1 MTPFLTTLLRLSLF
15 GSLLALALFALKPLL
30 RGRVSRTVSYY
41 LWLLVLLRLCIPA
54 GLTLTLPEA
63 PVPAPAP
70 AVPQTAQPVQTDPAP
85 VPPSPVPVETPQA
98 APTPNPTSEPFP
110 WAAVLT
116 GVWAVGF
123 ALCAGRCLLGYAWLS
138 GRIRQTATAPAP
150 EALALLAELEPSKW
164 VRVVESAAVDTP
176 LLLGLFTPV
185 IVLPPQVRDPDRL
198 RDILTHELTH
208 ARRHDLLYK
217 WFAALTVSAHW
228 FNPLMILV
236 RREISRACELACDE
250 AVIKTLDAPAR
261 QHYGETLLSLAA
273 YHPPSLALPMCGE
286 KRNLK
291 ERLVCIV
298 KFEKKGPVA
307 IILTAAL
314 VLTLGACSLVSGA
327 QAADAP
333 GVEYDSVYLPK
344 TDATLQL
351 KMPRQRVE
359 KLLGDGVYWHV
370 DDPWTMN
377 DPDASGDAA
386 SATCGSVGYK
396 TPDGVVVMEYI
407 SNTVVGISFTA
418 EIDPD
423 ANMGFSPEAKEMLA
437 EAVPFQVQLST
448 KTVQSGDTVEQLR
461 AAFPDGLYSR
471 LNPSRVYYEMFG
483 DNTVAACGLSE
494 ERGVVRLELWTKE
507 QWGYPSGSD
516 HFYNANIDFGVYTTL
531 NQQELEGYLRAF
543 GPGQEQDGSYL
554 YGSGENAIKAT
565 YVNGIDA
572 YPDDQD
578 CILEA
583 IGSAWITARGIHVG
597 NTLADAEAC
606 YDGRIYTDQAGRYFQ
621 AEGMNYAINDGFR
634 LMLRLNEEDI
644 ITSMILIR
652 IGTPQ
657 QTATTY
663 QEGLSLPDSSAA
675 IHPGMSQSQAEALLG
690 QGEVTV
696 SQEDIDENIY
706 LDPDDPSVY
715 HGQGSYDASLP
726 DAVYRY
732 DSGIQ
737 VGYQDGAVCAIT
749 ASSLLMN
756 DAPFLWQTEQGLG
769 CGSTLEELKAHYK
782 GTVTQDKDLAS
793 YLSPDEDRTA
803 TLFDV
808 QEEEYFLQFALIDD
822 HVFLVN
828 LVDPAYKAAWDAS
841 VNGS

>member
-1 MTPFLTTLLRLSLF
+1 MMILRLSLF

-30 RGRVSRTVSYY
+30 RGRVSRTVQYY

-70 AVPQTAQPVQTDPAP
+70 AVSQTAQPVQTAPAP
-85 VPPSPVPVETPQA
+85 VTPSPVLVETPQA
-98 APTPNPTSEPFP
+98 APTLNPTSEPFP

-150 EALALLAELEPSKW
+150 EALAMLAELDPSGR
-164 VRVVESAAVDTP
+164 VRFVESAAVDTP

-236 RREISRACELACDE
+236 RREIGRACELACDE

-351 KMPRQRVE
+351 KMTRQRVE

-690 QGEVTV
+690 QGEVTM

>member
-1 MTPFLTTLLRLSLF
+1 MMILRLSLF

-30 RGRVSRTVSYY
+30 RGRVSRTVQYY

-70 AVPQTAQPVQTDPAP
+70 AVSQTAQPVQTAPAP
-85 VPPSPVPVETPQA
+85 VTPSPAPVETPQT
-98 APTPNPTSEPFP
+98 APAPNPTSEPFH

-150 EALALLAELEPSKW
+150 EALAMLAELDPSGR
-164 VRVVESAAVDTP
+164 VRFVESAAVDTP

-236 RREISRACELACDE
+236 RREIGRACELACDE

-351 KMPRQRVE
+351 KMTRQRVE

-690 QGEVTV
+690 QGEVTM

>member
-1 MTPFLTTLLRLSLF
+1 MMILRLSLF

-30 RGRVSRTVSYY
+30 RGRVSRTVQYY

-63 PVPAPAP
+63 PVVPVPAPAP
-70 AVPQTAQPVQTDPAP
+70 AVTQTVQPVQTAPAP
-85 VPPSPVPVETPQA
+85 VTPSPAPVETPQA

-150 EALALLAELEPSKW
+150 EALALLAELDPSGR
-164 VRVVESAAVDTP
+164 VRLVESAAVDTP

-351 KMPRQRVE
+351 KMTRQRVE
-359 KLLGDGVYWHV
+359 KLLGDGVYWYV
-370 DDPWTMN
+370 DDPWTLN
-377 DPDASGDAA
+377 DPDASGGAADTA

-396 TPDGVVVMEYI
+396 TPDGVVVLEYSGNI
-407 SNTVVGISFTA
+407 VVGISLNA
-418 EIDPD
+418 EIDDNPS
-423 ANMGFSPEAKEMLA
+423 MGFSPEAKEMLA

-461 AAFPDGLYSR
+461 AAFPDGIRSVFYPR
-471 LNPSRVYYEMFG
+471 IYYEVFG
-483 DNTVAACGLSE
+483 DNTAAAFRLTE
-494 ERGVVRLELWTKE
+494 DTGVVQLELWLSDR
-507 QWGYPSGSD
+507 WGYMSGSD
-516 HFYNANIDFGVYTTL
+516 HFSNANIGFGIFTSMGQAEIENY
-531 NQQELEGYLRAF
+531 LEAL

-554 YGSGENAIKAT
+554 YGSGEDAIKVT

-572 YPDDQD
+572 YSDDQD
-578 CILEA
+578 CIQEA
-583 IGSAWITARGIHVG
+583 IGSAWVTERGIHVG

-690 QGEVTV
+690 QGEVTM

>member
-1 MTPFLTTLLRLSLF
+1 MMILRLSLF

-30 RGRVSRTVSYY
+30 RGRVSRTVQYY

-63 PVPAPAP
+63 PVVPVQPPAP
-70 AVPQTAQPVQTDPAP
+70 AVSQTVQPDTPAP
-85 VPPSPVPVETPQA
+85 VPEPLPAAAEQVPVP
-98 APTPNPTSEPFP
+98 APDPDPVNWS
-110 WAAVLT
+110 AILS
-116 GVWAVGF
+116 GIWAVGA
-123 ALCAGRCLLGYAWLS
+123 ALCAGRSLFGYCLLRGK
-138 GRIRQTATAPAP
+138 IRRNETAPAP

-359 KLLGDGVYWHV
+359 KLLGDGVYWYV
-370 DDPWTMN
+370 DDPWTLN
-377 DPDASGDAA
+377 DPDASGGAADTA

-396 TPDGVVVMEYI
+396 TPDGVVVLEYSGNI
-407 SNTVVGISFTA
+407 VVGISLNA
-418 EIDPD
+418 EIDDNPS
-423 ANMGFSPEAKEMLA
+423 MGFSPEAKEMLA

-461 AAFPDGLYSR
+461 AAFPDGVRSVFYGKTF
-471 LNPSRVYYEMFG
+471 YEVPG
-483 DNTVAACGLSE
+483 DNTIAAFHLTE
-494 ERGVVRLELWTKE
+494 ESGVVQMELWLSDR
-507 QWGYPSGSD
+507 WGYMSGT
-516 HFYNANIDFGVYTTL
+516 DFFLVHPVAQGVRCRARTSSRFPRLTL
-531 NQQELEGYLRAF
+531 TKGIRAF
-543 GPGQEQDGSYL
+543 TRVSSSSWTRQRSRTIWHRW
-554 YGSGENAIKAT
+554 A
-565 YVNGIDA
+565 
-572 YPDDQD
+572 PDRNRTVPTST
-578 CILEA
+578 EA
-583 IGSAWITARGIHVG
+583 VSTRS
-597 NTLADAEAC
+597 
-606 YDGRIYTDQAGRYFQ
+606 
-621 AEGMNYAINDGFR
+621 
-634 LMLRLNEEDI
+634 
-644 ITSMILIR
+644 TSPM
-652 IGTPQ
+652 
-657 QTATTY
+657 
-663 QEGLSLPDSSAA
+663 
-675 IHPGMSQSQAEALLG
+675 
-690 QGEVTV
+690 
-696 SQEDIDENIY
+696 
-706 LDPDDPSVY
+706 
-715 HGQGSYDASLP
+715 
-726 DAVYRY
+726 
-732 DSGIQ
+732 
-737 VGYQDGAVCAIT
+737 
-749 ASSLLMN
+749 
-756 DAPFLWQTEQGLG
+756 
-769 CGSTLEELKAHYK
+769 
-782 GTVTQDKDLAS
+782 
-793 YLSPDEDRTA
+793 
-803 TLFDV
+803 
-808 QEEEYFLQFALIDD
+808 
-822 HVFLVN
+822 
-828 LVDPAYKAAWDAS
+828 
-841 VNGS
+841 